1 MVYQGLDFGII
12 MGRVLILYTKG
23 LRYFRNIWDVGRNDI
38 LRFTMTFG
46 LSCWNFTDPSI
57 VERLDKV
64 LTLLHV
70 NGLVCIETQRMHYL
84 NGWSLLVT
92 SRNLAY
98 EHVHFSA
105 KFMSTFLKSTV
116 GSQYFTLTKVQSNT
130 KNATPPMIFSWWT
143 SHVRVDRRTNTW
155 KWPYP
160 IQLVLWETQS
170 THLGSCT
177 LVVAGGCSF
186 LCLLCQDGEEM
197 DYYVRGL

>member
-46 LSCWNFTDPSI
+46 LSCWNFTDPSM

-143 SHVRVDRRTNTW
+143 SHVRVDRLTRGSGHTQYNLFFGKLNQLILDLARW
-155 KWPYP
+155 WWLEVAPFFAYSAKMGRKW
-160 IQLVLWETQS
+160 IT
-170 THLGSCT
+170 T
-177 LVVAGGCSF
+177 
-186 LCLLCQDGEEM
+186 
-197 DYYVRGL
+197 